1 MRVKRSPGS
10 RPSGR
15 APHLGSGPR
24 SRPPGRP
31 SQPRASASGSRRH
44 RPGALSV
51 PSLPWVSDPSVG
63 TISVGRV
70 PPVPPPA
77 RRTGHL
83 RPGTW
88 DRTRLPARD
97 RTRLPARDRTR
108 LPARD
113 RTRFPAEGLTLFPAG
128 GRTPFRPGHAIGTGD
143 LAYGRGHQGGHGDG
157 RVPVPQRDRVR
168 GPEPGVALLALRAG
182 QPAERIDPPP
192 G

>member
-1 MRVKRSPGS
+1 
-10 RPSGR
+10 
-15 APHLGSGPR
+15 
-24 SRPPGRP
+24 
-31 SQPRASASGSRRH
+31 
-44 RPGALSV
+44 
-51 PSLPWVSDPSVG
+51 
-63 TISVGRV
+63 
-70 PPVPPPA
+70 
-77 RRTGHL
+77 GHL

-192 G
+192 GRDRTGADVRLAERFLVRVVRYARAHLAPGERYPQL